1 MQNKES
7 NPGGSVL
14 KKKKKKNPPANEGDT
29 GSIPDL
35 GRSHM
40 PWNNQADGSQLL
52 SLRSRE
58 GELERLSPP
67 ELEPVLCQERG
78 CRQPDAPDW
87 QLERSPRLLQ
97 LEKSPCSSED
107 PAQPK

>member
-1 MQNKES
+1 MQNKGGI
-7 NPGGSVL
+7 PGGSVV
-14 KKKKKKNPPANEGDT
+14 KKKKNPPANEGDT

-40 PWNNQADGSQLL
+40 PWNNRAGGSQPL
-52 SLRSRE
+52 SLRSRA
-58 GELERLSPP
+58 GEPEQLSPP

-78 CRQPDAPDW
+78 RRQPDAPDQ
-87 QLERSPRLLQ
+87 QLERSPHLLH

-107 PAQPK
+107 PARPM